1 MKKREYFFLKLKCHP
16 ESYYFSRKVNH
27 STKLNE
33 MLEQEELSDKFV
45 IMEDNNNDMSESL
58 ANCVIKD

>member
-1 MKKREYFFLKLKCHP
+1 
-16 ESYYFSRKVNH
+16 
-27 STKLNE
+27 

-58 ANCVIKD
+58 GTYNRNNFVFKSYSYFNNIYL

>member
-1 MKKREYFFLKLKCHP
+1 
-16 ESYYFSRKVNH
+16 
-27 STKLNE
+27 

-58 ANCVIKD
+58 GIYNRIILFLSHIHTSIIFIYNLYS